1 MLPLAGFI
9 MLGLFGRRYFTK
21 TSGVIGTALL
31 LVSTLLALH
40 TAYSYFFEYGKVNG
54 VYQKL
59 VPLKYTW
66 LQFSEGVSIDMG
78 IIIDPI
84 SVMMLIVVSFI
95 SLMVHIYSLGY
106 MKGDERFPTYFA
118 FLGLF
123 TFSMLGLVISS
134 NIFQIYIF
142 WELVGVSSFL
152 LVGYYY
158 DKPSAVAACK
168 KAFIVT
174 RFADVGFLIGILIL
188 SFYSGTLDFNTLI
201 ATLTSPE
208 TNGYK
213 NAVAASFLGVS
224 ALTWGLVLV
233 FIGAAGKSAMFPL
246 HIWLPDAMEGPTP
259 VSALIHAAT
268 MVVAGVFLV
277 ARLFPVFAISAPGA
291 LSLVGYVGAISALFA
306 AVIAC
311 TQTDI
316 KRVLAYSTMSQI
328 GYMMFALGVSKYGGE
343 ESLGYTASM
352 FHLFTHAMF
361 KALLFLGAGAVI
373 HYIHSNEMKD
383 MGGLRK
389 YLPIT
394 HITFLIACLAIA
406 GVPPFAGFFSKEEI
420 LLAAYQNNQAI
431 YWIALITSGLTAFYM
446 FRLYFNIFWSKDHHA
461 HTQQHATE
469 LKSEITEAVAPSPLE
484 REGGEVHKGEGG
496 FTMMMPLVLLAIG
509 AAAAGFI
516 PFGHFVSSDG
526 TRLEAEFHLQ
536 FSIAPVALGLAGIF
550 IAMWMYKKENNKPD
564 RFVAS
569 LHGLY
574 KAAYHKFYID
584 EIYLFITKKIIFN
597 LIGRP
602 AAWFD
607 KNVVDGM
614 VNATGNGTKDISE
627 IIKSFQSGKVQ
638 QYAIYFLVSV
648 IGLALL
654 FIYVWNPR

>member
-1 MLPLAGFI
+1 MPNATYIALIPLLPLAGFL
-9 MLGLFGRRYFTK
+9 MLGIFGRKYFK
-21 TSGVIGTALL
+21 STSGIIATALL
-31 LVSTLLALH
+31 LISTILALY
-40 TAYSYFFEYGKVNG
+40 TAYGYFFEYGKVDG

-59 VPLKYTW
+59 VPLTYTW
-66 LQFSEGVSIDMG
+66 LQFSENVSIDMG

-84 SVMMLIVVSFI
+84 SVMMLVVVTFI

-106 MKGDERFPTYFA
+106 MKGDERFPVYYA

-123 TFSMLGLVISS
+123 TFSMLGLVVSS

-152 LVGYYY
+152 LIGYYY

-188 SFYSGTLDFNTLI
+188 AFHSGTLDFNTLI
-201 ATLTSPE
+201 TTLISPE
-208 TNGYK
+208 SAGYK
-213 NAVAASFLGVS
+213 SAAAASFIGVS
-224 ALTWGLVLV
+224 ALTWGLALV
-233 FIGAAGKSAMFPL
+233 FVGGAGKSAMFPL

-277 ARLFPVFAISAPGA
+277 ARLFPVFAISSPHA
-291 LSLVGYVGAISALFA
+291 LMMVGYVGAISALIA
-306 AVIAC
+306 AIIAC

-343 ESLGYTASM
+343 NGLGYTASM

-394 HITFLIACLAIA
+394 HITFLIACLAIT

-420 LLAAYQNNQAI
+420 LLAAYEHNQAI

-446 FRLYFNIFWSKDHHA
+446 FRLYFNIFWNKEA
-461 HTQQHATE
+461 HVH
-469 LKSEITEAVAPSPLE
+469 
-484 REGGEVHKGEGG
+484 GVHKGEGG
-496 FTMMMPLVLLAIG
+496 FVMMMPLLLLAVS
-509 AAAAGFI
+509 AAVAGFI
-516 PFGHFVSSDG
+516 PFGHLVSSDG
-526 TRLEAEFHLQ
+526 KVLETPFHLQ
-536 FSIAPVALGLAGIF
+536 FSIAPVVLGLAGIF
-550 IAMWMYKKENNKPD
+550 IAMWMYKKQNDKPEKM
-564 RFVAS
+564 AAALS
-569 LHGLY
+569 GLY

-584 EIYLFITKKIIFN
+584 EIYTFITQKIIFN

-614 VNATGNGTKDISE
+614 INATGNGTKDISE
-627 IIKSFQSGKVQ
+627 SIKGLQSGKVQ
-638 QYAIYFLVSV
+638 SYAIYFLAGV

-654 FIYVWNPR
+654 FIYWWT

>member
-1 MLPLAGFI
+1 MPNATYIALIPLLPLAGFL
-9 MLGLFGRRYFTK
+9 MLGLFGRKYFGN
-21 TSGVIGTALL
+21 TSGIIATTLL
-31 LVSTLLALH
+31 LVSTALALY
-40 TAYSYFFEYGKVNG
+40 TAYGYFFEYGKVDG

-78 IIIDPI
+78 IILDPI
-84 SVMMLIVVSFI
+84 SAMMLVVVTFI

-106 MKGDERFPTYFA
+106 MKGDERFPVYYA

-123 TFSMLGLVISS
+123 TFSMLGLVVSS

-152 LVGYYY
+152 LIGYYY

-188 SFYSGTLDFNTLI
+188 SYYSNTLDFNTLI
-201 ATLTSPE
+201 ERLTSAE
-208 TNGYK
+208 TNEYK
-213 NAVAASFLGVS
+213 SAAAASFIGVS

-233 FIGAAGKSAMFPL
+233 FIGGAGKSAMFPL

-277 ARLFPVFAISAPGA
+277 ARLFPVFAISSPNA
-291 LSLVGYVGAISALFA
+291 LSMVGYIGAISALIA
-306 AVIAC
+306 AIIAC

-343 ESLGYTASM
+343 EGLGYTASM

-373 HYIHSNEMKD
+373 HFIHSNEMKD

-420 LLAAYQNNQAI
+420 LLAAYQHNPSI

-446 FRLYFNIFWSKDHHA
+446 FRLYFNIFWSKEHRPHNE
-461 HTQQHATE
+461 HQH
-469 LKSEITEAVAPSPLE
+469 
-484 REGGEVHKGEGG
+484 GEGG
-496 FTMMMPLVLLAIG
+496 FTMMMPLLLLSVG
-509 AAAAGFI
+509 ALAAGFI

-526 TRLEAEFHLQ
+526 KQLATEFHLQ

-564 RFVAS
+564 KLAAS
-569 LHGLY
+569 LNGLY

-584 EIYLFITKKIIFN
+584 EIYTFITKKIIFN

-602 AAWFD
+602 AAWID
-607 KNVVDGM
+607 KNIVDGLI
-614 VNATGNGTKDISE
+614 NATGNGTKDISE
-627 IIKSFQSGKVQ
+627 TIKGVQSGKVQ
-638 QYAIYFLVSV
+638 QYAIYFLAGI

-654 FIYVWNPR
+654 FIYWWK

>member
-1 MLPLAGFI
+1 
-9 MLGLFGRRYFTK
+9 MLGIFGRKYFK
-21 TSGVIGTALL
+21 GTSGVIGT
-31 LVSTLLALH
+31 TLMLISAALALY
-40 TAYSYFFEYGKVNG
+40 TAYGYFFDYGKVNG

-84 SVMMLIVVSFI
+84 SVMMLVVVTFI

-106 MKGDERFPTYFA
+106 MKGEERFPTYYA

-123 TFSMLGLVISS
+123 TFSMLGLVVSS

-152 LVGYYY
+152 LIGYYY

-188 SFYSGTLDFNTLI
+188 AFHSGTLDFNTLI
-201 ATLTSPE
+201 STLTSPE
-208 TNGYK
+208 TEGYK
-213 NAVAASFLGVS
+213 SAAAASFMGVS
-224 ALTWGLVLV
+224 ALTWGLALV
-233 FIGAAGKSAMFPL
+233 FVGGAGKSAMFPL

-277 ARLFPVFAISAPGA
+277 ARLFPVFAISSPNA
-291 LSLVGYVGAISALFA
+291 LTMVGYVGAISALIA
-306 AVIAC
+306 AIIAC

-343 ESLGYTASM
+343 NGLGYTASM

-389 YLPIT
+389 YLPVT

-420 LLAAYQNNQAI
+420 LLAAYEHNQVI

-446 FRLYFNIFWSKDHHA
+446 FRLYFNIFWNK
-461 HTQQHATE
+461 
-469 LKSEITEAVAPSPLE
+469 EAQVHGENSAPAD
-484 REGGEVHKGEGG
+484 RHGEGG
-496 FTMMMPLVLLAIG
+496 FVMMMPLVLLAVG
-509 AAAAGFI
+509 AGLAGFI
-516 PFGHFVSSDG
+516 PFGHFVSADG
-526 TRLEAEFHLQ
+526 KTLETDFHLL
-536 FSIAPVALGLAGIF
+536 FSITPVLLGLAGIF
-550 IAMWMYKKENNKPD
+550 IAMWLYKKQNDKPD
-564 RFVAS
+564 KIAAS
-569 LHGLY
+569 LSGLY

-584 EIYLFITKKIIFN
+584 EVYIFITQKIIFN

-607 KNVVDGM
+607 KHVVDGLI
-614 VNATGNGTKDISE
+614 NATGNGTRDISDS
-627 IIKSFQSGKVQ
+627 IKGLQSGKVQ
-638 QYAIYFLVSV
+638 SYAIYFLAGIV
-648 IGLALL
+648 GLALL
-654 FIYVWNPR
+654 FLYLWK

>member
-1 MLPLAGFI
+1 
-9 MLGLFGRRYFTK
+9 MLGIFGRKYFK
-21 TSGVIGTALL
+21 NTSGVIGTALL
-31 LVSTLLALH
+31 LTSTVLALY
-40 TAYSYFFEYGKVNG
+40 TAYGYFFEYGKVDG

-66 LQFSEGVSIDMG
+66 LQFSENVSIDMG
-78 IIIDPI
+78 IVIDPI
-84 SVMMLIVVSFI
+84 SVMMLVVVTFI

-106 MKGDERFPTYFA
+106 MKGDERFPTYYA

-123 TFSMLGLVISS
+123 TFSMLGLVVSS

-152 LVGYYY
+152 LIGYYY

-188 SFYSGTLDFNTLI
+188 AFHSGTLDFNTLI

-208 TNGYK
+208 TAGYK
-213 NAVAASFLGVS
+213 SAAAASFMGVS
-224 ALTWGLVLV
+224 ALTWGLALV
-233 FIGAAGKSAMFPL
+233 FVGGAGKSAMFPL

-277 ARLFPVFAISAPGA
+277 ARLFPVFAISSPNA
-291 LSLVGYVGAISALFA
+291 LTMVGYVGAISALIA
-306 AVIAC
+306 AIIAC

-343 ESLGYTASM
+343 NGLGYTASM

-389 YLPIT
+389 YLPVT

-420 LLAAYQNNQAI
+420 LLAAYEHNPTI

-446 FRLYFNIFWSKDHHA
+446 FRLYFNIFWNKESHVH
-461 HTQQHATE
+461 
-469 LKSEITEAVAPSPLE
+469 
-484 REGGEVHKGEGG
+484 GEHKGEGG
-496 FTMMMPLVLLAIG
+496 FVMMMPLVLLAVG
-509 AAAAGFI
+509 AAVAGFI

-526 TRLEAEFHLQ
+526 KQLNTEFHLQ
-536 FSIAPVALGLAGIF
+536 FSIAPVVLGLVGIF
-550 IAMWMYKKENNKPD
+550 IAMWMYKKQNDKPEK
-564 RFVAS
+564 VAAALS
-569 LHGLY
+569 GLY

-584 EIYLFITKKIIFN
+584 EIYSFITQKIIFN

-614 VNATGNGTKDISE
+614 INATGNGTKDISE
-627 IIKSFQSGKVQ
+627 SIKGLQSGKVQ
-638 QYAIYFLVSV
+638 SYAIYFLAGV

-654 FIYVWNPR
+654 FIYWWT

>member
-1 MLPLAGFI
+1 MPNTTLILLIPLLPLAGFL
-9 MLGLFGRRYFTK
+9 MLGIFGRKYFGN
-21 TSGVIGTALL
+21 TSGIIGTTLL
-31 LVSTLLALH
+31 LISTALALY
-40 TAYSYFFEYGKVNG
+40 TAYGYFFEFGKVDG

-78 IIIDPI
+78 IILDPI
-84 SVMMLIVVSFI
+84 TCMMLVVVTFI

-106 MKGDERFPTYFA
+106 MKGDERFPTYYA

-123 TFSMLGLVISS
+123 TFSMLGLVVSS

-152 LVGYYY
+152 LIGYYY

-188 SFYSGTLDFNTLI
+188 SFYAGTLDFNTLI

-208 TNGYK
+208 STGFK
-213 NAVAASFLGVS
+213 SAITASFLGMS

-233 FIGAAGKSAMFPL
+233 FIGGAGKSAMFPL

-277 ARLFPVFAISAPGA
+277 ARLFPIFAISAPSA
-291 LSLVGYVGAISALFA
+291 LTLVGYVGAISALIA
-306 AVIAC
+306 AIIAC

-343 ESLGYTASM
+343 DGLGYTASM

-361 KALLFLGAGAVI
+361 KALLFLGAGSVI
-373 HYIHSNEMKD
+373 HFIHSNEMKD

-420 LLAAYQNNQAI
+420 LLAAYQHNQTI
-431 YWIALITSGLTAFYM
+431 YWVALITSGLTAFYM
-446 FRLYFNIFWSKDHHA
+446 FRLYFSIFWNKDAQVH
-461 HTQQHATE
+461 
-469 LKSEITEAVAPSPLE
+469 
-484 REGGEVHKGEGG
+484 GEHKGEGG
-496 FTMMMPLVLLAIG
+496 IAMMLPLILLAVG
-509 AAAAGFI
+509 AAFAGFI
-516 PFGHFVSSDG
+516 KFGHFVSSDG
-526 TRLEAEFHLQ
+526 TILETEFHFM

-550 IAMWMYKKENNKPD
+550 IALWMYKKQSDRPD
-564 RFVAS
+564 KIAAS
-569 LHGLY
+569 LNGLY
-574 KAAYHKFYID
+574 KTAYNKFYID
-584 EIYLFITKKIIFN
+584 EIYIFITQKIIFN

-607 KNVVDGM
+607 KNVVDGLM
-614 VNATGNGTKDISE
+614 NATGNGTKDISE
-627 IIKSFQSGKVQ
+627 SIKSFQSGKVQ
-638 QYAIYFLVSV
+638 SYAIYFLVGV
-648 IGLALL
+648 IGLAAL
-654 FIYVWNPR
+654 FIYLWK